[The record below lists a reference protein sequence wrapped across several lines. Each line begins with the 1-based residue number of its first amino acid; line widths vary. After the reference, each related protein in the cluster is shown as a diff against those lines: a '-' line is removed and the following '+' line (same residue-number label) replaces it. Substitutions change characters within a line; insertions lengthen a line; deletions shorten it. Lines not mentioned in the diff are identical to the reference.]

1 MTASIIRFEMQLFCF
16 ANWGWLQSD
25 CEMTNHTRTSG
36 LLSVASSAIDSL
48 GLRRSRTGRRLIAGL
63 NVVGERAARLLYLHG
78 KRPLVVDGHKMF
90 LSDRHAPSF
99 GFVSSMVN
107 DRYEVE
113 IKDLLHDLI
122 RPGMTVFDV
131 GAHVGYYTLMAARL
145 VGPSGRVYAFEAEP
159 ENYAILKKNVEL
171 NGYTNVTC
179 IPKAVSNQ
187 SGVLTLY
194 VSSQG
199 NDRHTIINDPRAIS
213 LGPKREV
220 PAITLDEFAA
230 SVGWP
235 QVDVIKMD
243 VEGAEPMA
251 LVGMSRLLDRS
262 ENLCLVMEF
271 APEIIRSGGT
281 DPIDFLRT
289 LTCLGIKITPVESDL
304 SQDLFRPEQLLGAV
318 NEAEKRGAINL
329 LCKKRS
335 PTLAS
340 AGAESGL
347 I

>member
-1 MTASIIRFEMQLFCF
+1 MA
-16 ANWGWLQSD
+16 A
-25 CEMTNHTRTSG
+25 
-36 LLSVASSAIDSL
+36 SAIDSL

-63 NVVGERAARLLYLHG
+63 NVVGERVARLLYLRS

-113 IKDLLHDLI
+113 IRDLLHGLI

-171 NGYTNVTC
+171 NGYKNVTC

-187 SGVLTLY
+187 SGLLTLY

-199 NDRHTIINDPRAIS
+199 NDRNTIINDPRAIS
-213 LGPKREV
+213 LGTKREV

-230 SVGWP
+230 SIGWS

-251 LVGMSRLLDRS
+251 LAGMSRLLDRS
-262 ENLCLVMEF
+262 QNLHLVMEF

-304 SQDLFRPEQLLGAV
+304 SHDFFRPEQLLGAV

-340 AGAESGL
+340 AGKESGL